1 MTVRQIGSAML
12 RRWYISLAA
21 LVCVAITTVLLAQD
35 GGIYTTKTVISLLRP
50 TTTSLSPDNGTTD
63 RSVIAFAAAV
73 ALNTNGG
80 ELAEGYSK
88 ADAPYY
94 GAGVREGTLVELA
107 NIGNQWVST
116 VNKAEI
122 QIDIVGRT
130 SDWVASRQEKLVAR
144 ALATANSLQD
154 AVGVPPENRVSAY
167 VVPLTTQI
175 EYVAPSRRAQ
185 LAAAVAMLAAAL
197 IVAAWASVTVDGAL
211 AKRRSGSRRR
221 SDSSRNDREQFKHL
235 SEGSQ
240 P

>member
-1 MTVRQIGSAML
+1 MSVRQIGSAML

-21 LVCVAITTVLLAQD
+21 LACVAVATVMLAQD
-35 GGIYTTKTVISLLRP
+35 GGIYTTRTVISLLRP

-73 ALNTNGG
+73 VLDTNGG
-80 ELAEGYSK
+80 ELSEGYSK

-107 NIGNQWVST
+107 NIGNQWVSM

-130 SDWVASRQEKLVAR
+130 PDWVASRQEKLVAR
-144 ALATANSLQD
+144 VLSTADSLQD
-154 AVGVPPENRVSAY
+154 VVGVPPENRVSAY

-175 EYVAPSRRAQ
+175 EYIAPSRRAQ
-185 LAAAVAMLAAAL
+185 LAAGVAMVTAAL
-197 IVAAWASVTVDGAL
+197 IVAAWASVTVDGVL
-211 AKRRSGSRRR
+211 SKRRPHSNR
-221 SDSSRNDREQFKHL
+221 DDQDQFNLL
-235 SEGSQ
+235 SEGTK

>member
-1 MTVRQIGSAML
+1 MSVRQIGSAML

-21 LVCVAITTVLLAQD
+21 LVCVAVATVMLAQD
-35 GGIYTTKTVISLLRP
+35 GGIYTTRTVISLLRP

-73 ALNTNGG
+73 ALDTNGG
-80 ELAEGYSK
+80 ELSEGYSK
-88 ADAPYY
+88 ADAPLF
-94 GAGVREGTLVELA
+94 GAGVREGTLVEL
-107 NIGNQWVST
+107 
-116 VNKAEI
+116 AEI

-130 SDWVASRQEKLVAR
+130 SDWVESRQEKLVAR
-144 ALATANSLQD
+144 ALATAKSLQD
-154 AVGVPPENRVSAY
+154 AVGVPPENQVSAY

-211 AKRRSGSRRR
+211 AKRRSHAGR
-221 SDSSRNDREQFKHL
+221 SNQEQFKHRI
-235 SEGSQ
+235 EG
-240 P
+240 